1 MVHIGKTELKT
12 TICLYLYREKGRKTR
27 VLGGGQKGVK
37 KGVRGDTSL
46 WAKPHKVIHD

>member
-27 VLGGGQKGVK
+27 VLGGGSKRGK
-37 KGVRGDTSL
+37 KGGEGGHLVMGKT
-46 WAKPHKVIHD
+46 A